1 MTQDDILLQPDP
13 TRSIEA
19 WRDTGYDF
27 NMAVA
32 DIIDNSIAA
41 EAKNISILLDK
52 KFGIDEFYLYIADD
66 GIGMNE
72 EELINAMRYGSKER
86 PNSKSLGKFGFG
98 LKTAS
103 TSFCRR
109 LGVVSRGS
117 DNKVR
122 KVQWD
127 LDHVAEKGDWMLERP
142 DPVNDETEYLDE
154 TASSGTGT
162 LVIWEKIDRLFKSRN
177 PKKQTVDSTIE
188 SLKFHVAMT
197 FQRFLDLD
205 DVRENNVN
213 ITINGSSISPWDPFC
228 KQEESVQIAYE
239 SNEIVE
245 KPDGTSSNLF
255 IRACILPRQEEFSSR
270 EAAKA
275 AKIGTDMLGFYIYR
289 ENRLIHHG
297 GWLRMFSSEPHT
309 SLLRVELSFDYT
321 LDEAFKIDV
330 KKSRIIL
337 DDEIYDYIKN
347 QILPAPRKLADDRYR
362 AGVSKKIKNSNP
374 HVAADASINGKA
386 ADLPI
391 PYIQITNPPEAE
403 GKGDVIIENENGE
416 IPGRIHIHH
425 PVPDEKQSKYRI
437 IPVDSIDDGLL
448 WEPVATEPTGTLGIR
463 INQNHPFY
471 QKIYY
476 PFRNHKVLVIGIDS
490 LLWAMCDAEL
500 STYKGTENRE
510 QQENVRIIISRD
522 LRKLVEDLP
531 EPEINDDEEVSE

>member
-1 MTQDDILLQPDP
+1 MTQDDILLLPDP

-32 DIIDNSIAA
+32 DILDNSIAA

-52 KFGIDEFYLYIADD
+52 KLHTDEFYLYVADD
-66 GIGMNE
+66 GTGMDE
-72 EELINAMRYGSKER
+72 EGLIDAMRYGSRER
-86 PNSKSLGKFGFG
+86 PNRKSLGKFGFG

-117 DNKVR
+117 DNIVR

-142 DPVNDETEYLDE
+142 DPMDDETEYLDE

-197 FQRFLDLD
+197 FQRFLDKND
-205 DVRENNVN
+205 QRENNVN
-213 ITINGSSISPWDPFC
+213 ITINGSSILPWDPFC
-228 KQEESVQIAYE
+228 ESEKLIQTPYE
-239 SNEIVE
+239 SNEVVE
-245 KPDGTSSNLF
+245 LPDGTSSHLF
-255 IRACILPRQEEFSSR
+255 IRARILPRKEDFSSSD
-270 EAAKA
+270 AAKA
-275 AKIGTDMLGFYIYR
+275 ARIGTDMLGFYIYR

-297 GWLRMFSSEPHT
+297 GWLRMFTSEPHT

-337 DDEIYDYIKN
+337 DDEIYDYIRN
-347 QILPAPRKLADDRYR
+347 QILPRPRKLAEDYYR
-362 AGVSKKIKNSNP
+362 KGQSKGIKDIMDGNPEPGDSHIDTVAPNLPVPPIKIQDP
-374 HVAADASINGKA
+374 DTGK
-386 ADLPI
+386 
-391 PYIQITNPPEAE
+391 
-403 GKGDVIIENENGE
+403 VIIENENGS
-416 IPGRIHIHH
+416 ISGTIRIHH
-425 PVPDEKQSKYRI
+425 PDPEKLSKYRI
-437 IPVDSIDDGLL
+437 IPVESIEDGLL

-471 QKIYY
+471 QKIYF
-476 PFRNHKVLVIGIDS
+476 PFKEQNVIIIGIDS
-490 LLWAMCDAEL
+490 LLWAMSDAEL
-500 STYKGTENRE
+500 STYKSEDTKEIYENMRFI
-510 QQENVRIIISRD
+510 VSRD
-522 LRKLVEDLP
+522 LRMLVKDLP
-531 EPEINDDEEVSE
+531 EPKIPEDEET

>member
-1 MTQDDILLQPDP
+1 MTQDDILLLPDP

-32 DIIDNSIAA
+32 DILDNSIAA
-41 EAKNISILLDK
+41 EAKNISITLDK
-52 KFGIDEFYLYIADD
+52 KLDTGEFYLYVADD
-66 GIGMNE
+66 GTGMDE
-72 EELINAMRYGSKER
+72 DELIDAMRYGSRER
-86 PNSKSLGKFGFG
+86 PNRKSLGKFGFG

-117 DNKVR
+117 DNTVR

-127 LDHVAEKGDWMLERP
+127 LDHVAEKGDWMLGRP
-142 DPVNDETEYLDE
+142 YPMDDETEYLDE

-197 FQRFLDLD
+197 FQRFLDHD
-205 DVRENNVN
+205 DPRGNNIN
-213 ITINGSSISPWDPFC
+213 ITINGSNISPWDPFC
-228 KQEESVQIAYE
+228 KKEESVKIVYE
-239 SNEIVE
+239 SPEIVE
-245 KPDGTSSNLF
+245 LPDGTSTNLF
-255 IRACILPRQEEFSSR
+255 IRACILPRKEEFSSP

-275 AKIGTDMLGFYIYR
+275 ARIGTDMLGFYIYR

-297 GWLRMFSSEPHT
+297 GWLRMFTSEPHT

-347 QILPAPRKLADDRYR
+347 RILPAPRKLAQDYYRKGQSKGIKGIMDDNPEPGDSHIDTV
-362 AGVSKKIKNSNP
+362 APTLPVPPIKIQDP
-374 HVAADASINGKA
+374 DTGK
-386 ADLPI
+386 
-391 PYIQITNPPEAE
+391 
-403 GKGDVIIENENGE
+403 VIIENENGS
-416 IPGRIHIHH
+416 ISGTIRIHH
-425 PVPDEKQSKYRI
+425 PDPEKRSKYRI
-437 IPVDSIDDGLL
+437 IPVESIEDGLL
-448 WEPVATEPTGTLGIR
+448 WEPVATEPTGTLGIH

-471 QKIYY
+471 QKIYF
-476 PFRNHKVLVIGIDS
+476 PFRDQKVIIIGIDS

-500 STYKGTENRE
+500 STYKTSETRE
-510 QQENVRIIISRD
+510 TYETMRYRVSRD

-531 EPEINDDEEVSE
+531 EPEIPEDEET

>member
-1 MTQDDILLQPDP
+1 MTQDDIKLVPDP

-41 EAKNISILLDK
+41 EAKNISILLEK
-52 KFGIDEFYLYIADD
+52 KLGSDEFYLYIADD

-72 EELINAMRYGSKER
+72 DELINAMRYGSKER
-86 PNSKSLGKFGFG
+86 PNRKSLGKFGFG

-117 DNKVR
+117 DNIVR

-127 LDHVAEKGDWMLERP
+127 LDHVAEKGEWMLELP
-142 DPVNDETEYLDE
+142 DVINDETEYLDE
-154 TASSGTGT
+154 TAVSGTGT
-162 LVIWEKIDRLFKSRN
+162 LVIWEKIDRLFKSAN
-177 PKKQTVDSTIE
+177 PKKQTINNTIE
-188 SLKFHVAMT
+188 SLKFHVGMT
-197 FQRFLDLD
+197 FQRFLDHD

-213 ITINGSSISPWDPFC
+213 ITINGSSILPWDPFC

-239 SNEIVE
+239 SNEVVE
-245 KPDGTSSNLF
+245 KPDGTSSSLF
-255 IRACILPRQEEFSSR
+255 IRACILPRKEEFSSP

-275 AKIGTDMLGFYIYR
+275 AKVSTDMLGFYIYR

-297 GWLRMFSSEPHT
+297 GWLRMYTSEPHS

-347 QILPAPRKLADDRYR
+347 RILPAPRKLAADRYR
-362 AGVSKKIKNSNP
+362 IGIKKGIQN
-374 HVAADASINGKA
+374 NGPIDEPGDSHIDPIA
-386 ADLPI
+386 TTLPG
-391 PYIQITNPPEAE
+391 PFITVPEPTPPE
-403 GKGDVIIENENGE
+403 GIGDVMIDN
-416 IPGRIHIHH
+416 IPGKIHIHH
-425 PVPDEKQSKYRI
+425 PDPDKPSKYRI
-437 IPVDSIDDGLL
+437 IPVESIDDGLL
-448 WEPVATEPTGTLGIR
+448 WEPVATVPSSTLGIR
-463 INQNHPFY
+463 INQTHPFY
-471 QKIYY
+471 QKIYF
-476 PFRNHKVLVIGIDS
+476 PFREHKVIIIGLDS
-490 LLWAMCDAEL
+490 LLWALCHAEL
-500 STYKGTENRE
+500 STYKDTETRE
-510 QQENVRIIISRD
+510 LYEDMRYIVSRD

-531 EPEINDDEEVSE
+531 EPVINNDEEVTD